1 MMNILE
7 TMITR
12 NTELPS
18 YLLLGRDGLRTVCY
32 SEDNAS
38 ELTATRRG
46 RRPNSV
52 GALKP
57 EALPL
62 FNSSSG

>member
-1 MMNILE
+1 MMNNSE
-7 TMITR
+7 TTVTR

-32 SEDNAS
+32 SEDNTS
-38 ELTATRRG
+38 ELTTTRRG
-46 RRPNSV
+46 RRPNNV
-52 GALKP
+52 RALKP